1 MLENLLTAAKKLDP
15 DNSPDPKPALAH
27 AASKLHEVAL
37 QAGASGTPAFGIV
50 KAQILSLVDS
60 VQGGTKGPAQDV
72 RSVVDNYL
80 KLAIDEKYN
89 FANADVRQKFAYF
102 LLAVVTEGFVGKDT
116 GGTTVGNFKGE
127 WRGGGFHSG

>member
-15 DNSPDPKPALAH
+15 NSPDPKPALAH
-27 AASKLHEVAL
+27 AANKLHEVA
-37 QAGASGTPAFGIV
+37 QQEGASETQDFDTV
-50 KAQILSLVDS
+50 KAEILRLVDS
-60 VQGGTKGPAQDV
+60 VAGGIKGPAQDV
-72 RSVVDNYL
+72 RSVVNYYL
-80 KLAIDEKYN
+80 NLAIGEQYD
-89 FANADVRQKFAYF
+89 FAKDGVRQSFAYF